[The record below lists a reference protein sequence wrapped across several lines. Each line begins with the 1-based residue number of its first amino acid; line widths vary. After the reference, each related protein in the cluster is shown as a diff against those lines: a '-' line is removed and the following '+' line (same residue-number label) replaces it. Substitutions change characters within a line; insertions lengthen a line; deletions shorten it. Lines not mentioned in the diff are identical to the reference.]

1 MTANVWPLGEVANF
15 VTGYFPLKIKFLAR
29 RKREFTTKFA
39 ILPNGCYA
47 FGFLRYFFT
56 FQFSVSLPHRLS
68 RKQFLNSIIMS
79 EIKIEDCVPNYSEII
94 KNLEKLTVLLK
105 DLVEVKDFLNANGFN
120 LDFKFTGQKDYE
132 KVG

>member
-1 MTANVWPLGEVANF
+1 
-15 VTGYFPLKIKFLAR
+15 
-29 RKREFTTKFA
+29 
-39 ILPNGCYA
+39 
-47 FGFLRYFFT
+47 
-56 FQFSVSLPHRLS
+56 
-68 RKQFLNSIIMS
+68 MS